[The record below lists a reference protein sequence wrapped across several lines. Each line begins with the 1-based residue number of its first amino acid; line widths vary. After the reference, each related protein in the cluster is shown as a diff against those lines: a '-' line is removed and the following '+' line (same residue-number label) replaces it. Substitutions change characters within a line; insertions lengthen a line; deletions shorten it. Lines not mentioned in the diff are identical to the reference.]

1 MATFEIFPHFDA
13 ARGGEPDERPL
24 TDIGARQ
31 AAMMAEDLLAAGPV
45 HGVFASPNRRCRD
58 SVAPLAAQAGV
69 EVQQIHGFE
78 VPAPPDDDAR
88 DALKSAYQAGSTYA
102 ELQRIQAGN
111 PDGRFVICSV
121 GGDIITSL
129 IALVAGMNGVP
140 TPPKLEVSIGPAG
153 SDLRRGNVYTVVL
166 DGNGATFSQREA
178 SANFPQAI
186 STPVS

>member
-13 ARGGEPDERPL
+13 ARGGEPDARPL
-24 TDIGARQ
+24 TEIGTRQ
-31 AAMMAEDLLAAGPV
+31 AATMATDLLAAGPV

-69 EVQQIHGFE
+69 DVQQVHGFG
-78 VPAPPDDDAR
+78 VPAPSGDDAR
-88 DALKSAYQAGSTYA
+88 DALKTAYQAGTTYA
-102 ELQRIQAGN
+102 ELQRIAAGK

-129 IALVAGMNGVP
+129 VAFVAGMNGSP

-153 SDLRRGNVYTVVL
+153 SDLRRGNVYTIVL

-178 SANFPQAI
+178 SSAFPQAI
-186 STPVS
+186 STPV